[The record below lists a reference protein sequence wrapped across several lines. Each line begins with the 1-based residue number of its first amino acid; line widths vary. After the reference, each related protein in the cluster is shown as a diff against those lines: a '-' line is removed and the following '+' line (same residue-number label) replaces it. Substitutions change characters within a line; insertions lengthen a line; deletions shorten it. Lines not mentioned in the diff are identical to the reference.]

1 MSGLAEYFANN
12 RYKPTWFIGDR
23 VFGKFG
29 QVPFIGT
36 VGNDTVIND
45 VEGPRVSVFLD
56 LPIKLKDV
64 VHRIVFVKPDELT
77 RLKSLD

>member
-64 VHRIVFVKPDELT
+64 VHRIVFVKPTDLKRLQEL
-77 RLKSLD
+77 

>member
-36 VGNDTVIND
+36 VGNDTVINE

-56 LPIKLKDV
+56 LPLKLKDV
-64 VHRIVFVKPDELT
+64 VHRIVFVKPSDLKRLQEL
-77 RLKSLD
+77 

>member
-56 LPIKLKDV
+56 LPLKLKDV
-64 VHRIVFVKPDELT
+64 VHRIVFVKPADLKRLQEL
-77 RLKSLD
+77 